1 MIQGVSLTAN
11 ETTSAMQAIAQAQA
25 EQLGSIQNSTAEE
38 LAKITQKYQTAESVG
53 NGATIIAMIFV
64 ALFYLT
70 MLLFDLLKLLPY
82 IECRQ
87 ERKKAY
93 EKRSMSGS
101 SFMGGT
107 LNQHVPTWFNPYHRA
122 KKAPIDFEKSGEL
135 KSQIDRSYY
144 RLASA
149 MYKKR
154 VLMR

>member
-107 LNQHVPTWFNPYHRA
+107 WFNPYHRA
-122 KKAPIDFEKSGEL
+122 EKTPIDFEKSGEL

-149 MYKKR
+149 MYTKR
-154 VLMR
+154 VHMR